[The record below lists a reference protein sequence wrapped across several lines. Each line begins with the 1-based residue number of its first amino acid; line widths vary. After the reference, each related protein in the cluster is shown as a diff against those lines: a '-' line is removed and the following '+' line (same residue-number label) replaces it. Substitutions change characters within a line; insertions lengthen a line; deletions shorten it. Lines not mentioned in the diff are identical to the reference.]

1 MHDVLRRRLLRRIE
15 SLPEAQIYQVLDFVE
30 FLESKYARDARVEPT
45 VLQKFAEGVE
55 DKLRNKAMNPA
66 TLREAFQ
73 LIAAADR
80 VLADVTDAG
89 KQILGELSGEPP
101 PRRDLP
107 RRSGSAPRG
116 DRASGAGE
124 DRASGAREDARGAG
138 PGSPEADAGEV
149 ARGRRSRPE
158 EGRGDRAGESPEG
171 GGARESG
178 PAS

>member
-15 SLPEAQIYQVLDFVE
+15 SLPEAQVYQVLDFVE

-89 KQILGELSGEPP
+89 KQILGELSGDPP

-107 RRSGSAPRG
+107 RRSGASGSGGSGTGPSISTPRDEETSSRGPRPVRDGPDDSSETGSSGRGGG
-116 DRASGAGE
+116 DR
-124 DRASGAREDARGAG
+124 
-138 PGSPEADAGEV
+138 P
-149 ARGRRSRPE
+149 
-158 EGRGDRAGESPEG
+158 
-171 GGARESG
+171 
-178 PAS
+178 

>member
-15 SLPEAQIYQVLDFVE
+15 SLPEAQVYQVLDFVE

-101 PRRDLP
+101 ARRDLP
-107 RRSGSAPRG
+107 RGSGPSGRRGSGAGSSTSPRG
-116 DRASGAGE
+116 D
-124 DRASGAREDARGAG
+124 
-138 PGSPEADAGEV
+138 
-149 ARGRRSRPE
+149 
-158 EGRGDRAGESPEG
+158 EGRSGQGPRPVRDGPDDPSEPRAPTDGERDR
-171 GGARESG
+171 R
-178 PAS
+178 

>member
-107 RRSGSAPRG
+107 RRT
-116 DRASGAGE
+116 GA
-124 DRASGAREDARGAG
+124 DARSGGRPAGREGPRPHPEAG
-138 PGSPEADAGEV
+138 PA
-149 ARGRRSRPE
+149 
-158 EGRGDRAGESPEG
+158 GRGEG
-171 GGARESG
+171 GSQPDG
-178 PAS
+178 PEDVGRGS

>member
-15 SLPEAQIYQVLDFVE
+15 SLPEAQVYQVLDFVE

-89 KQILGELSGEPP
+89 RQILGELSGDAPA
-101 PRRDLP
+101 RRDLP
-107 RRSGSAPRG
+107 RRGSPARGGSGEGPGPAAGKPEGRSSPPGPRPYRG
-116 DRASGAGE
+116 DGGEPAG
-124 DRASGAREDARGAG
+124 DGSRGADDD
-138 PGSPEADAGEV
+138 P
-149 ARGRRSRPE
+149 
-158 EGRGDRAGESPEG
+158 G
-171 GGARESG
+171 GGR
-178 PAS
+178 

>member
-1 MHDVLRRRLLRRIE
+1 MHDVLRQRLIRRIE
-15 SLPEAQIYQVLDFVE
+15 SLPEVQVYQVLDFVE

-80 VLADVTDAG
+80 VLADVSSAG

-101 PRRDLP
+101 PRKDLP
-107 RRSGSAPRG
+107 RTSRGSGGSGSGGSGSGGGGSRTRRPSSEKADVPRSVEG
-116 DRASGAGE
+116 PGSRDGS
-124 DRASGAREDARGAG
+124 REPPRDPAG
-138 PGSPEADAGEV
+138 PGD
-149 ARGRRSRPE
+149 
-158 EGRGDRAGESPEG
+158 GDPGS
-171 GGARESG
+171 
-178 PAS
+178 

>member
-15 SLPEAQIYQVLDFVE
+15 SLPEAQVYQVLDFVE

-89 KQILGELSGEPP
+89 KQILGELSGDQP
-101 PRRDLP
+101 PRRELP
-107 RRSGSAPRG
+107 RRTGPSG
-116 DRASGAGE
+116 DRASGAGPSGSPPE
-124 DRASGAREDARGAG
+124 DQGTARPGPRPVRDRLGDPDKNQTSDGRED
-138 PGSPEADAGEV
+138 D
-149 ARGRRSRPE
+149 RRE
-158 EGRGDRAGESPEG
+158 
-171 GGARESG
+171 
-178 PAS
+178 

>member
-15 SLPEAQIYQVLDFVE
+15 SLPEAQVYQVLDFVE

-89 KQILGELSGEPP
+89 KQILGELSGDPP

-107 RRSGSAPRG
+107 TPDRSENSGETGTRRTP
-116 DRASGAGE
+116 
-124 DRASGAREDARGAG
+124 
-138 PGSPEADAGEV
+138 PGS
-149 ARGRRSRPE
+149 R
-158 EGRGDRAGESPEG
+158 G
-171 GGARESG
+171 GGGSRGPRESG
-178 PAS
+178 SGNPTRGPRPYRGDGPEDSRDGERGGRDGPEGSSGS

>member
-15 SLPEAQIYQVLDFVE
+15 SLPEAQVYQVLDFVE
-30 FLESKYARDARVEPT
+30 FLESKYSRDARVEPT

-89 KQILGELSGEPP
+89 KQILGELSGDPP

-107 RRSGSAPRG
+107 RRSG
-116 DRASGAGE
+116 ASGNPSP
-124 DRASGAREDARGAG
+124 RAG
-138 PGSPEADAGEV
+138 PSIAPPRDGGTSGQGPRPVRDRPDGD
-149 ARGRRSRPE
+149 SREPGAPGDE
-158 EGRGDRAGESPEG
+158 ERDRQ
-171 GGARESG
+171 
-178 PAS
+178 

>member
-15 SLPEAQIYQVLDFVE
+15 SLPEAQVYQVLDFVE

-89 KQILGELSGEPP
+89 KQILGELSGEPS

-107 RRSGSAPRG
+107 AR
-116 DRASGAGE
+116 DRPEKAGE
-124 DRASGAREDARGAG
+124 PGTRSVSGGTRGGAVSR
-138 PGSPEADAGEV
+138 GSRD
-149 ARGRRSRPE
+149 SRPE
-158 EGRGDRAGESPEG
+158 DPTRGPRPYRGDGPEDSRGGERGGRDGPEG
-171 GGARESG
+171 SPGS
-178 PAS
+178 

>member
-15 SLPEAQIYQVLDFVE
+15 SLPEAQVYQVLDFVE
-30 FLESKYARDARVEPT
+30 FLESKYAREARVEPT

-107 RRSGSAPRG
+107 RRSGGSGGGGSSGGSSPSPSASA
-116 DRASGAGE
+116 DRTS
-124 DRASGAREDARGAG
+124 SG
-138 PGSPEADAGEV
+138 PGP
-149 ARGRRSRPE
+149 RPVRE
-158 EGRGDRAGESPEG
+158 PGDDPGNPGGRGDG
-171 GGARESG
+171 SG
-178 PAS
+178 DPG

>member
-15 SLPEAQIYQVLDFVE
+15 SLPEAQVYQVLDFVE

-89 KQILGELSGEPP
+89 RQILGELSGDSA

-107 RRSGSAPRG
+107 RGSGS
-116 DRASGAGE
+116 SGGSE
-124 DRASGAREDARGAG
+124 ARGGTSPGRSSGGGGSGSSG
-138 PGSPEADAGEV
+138 P
-149 ARGRRSRPE
+149 RPH
-158 EGRGDRAGESPEG
+158 REG
-171 GGARESG
+171 GGARDEDRSG
-178 PAS
+178 GRGKGDSR